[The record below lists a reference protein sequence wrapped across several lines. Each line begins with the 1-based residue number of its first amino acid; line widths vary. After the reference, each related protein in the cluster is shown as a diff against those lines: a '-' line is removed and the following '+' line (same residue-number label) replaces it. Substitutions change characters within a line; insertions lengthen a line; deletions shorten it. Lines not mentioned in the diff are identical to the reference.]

1 MYLATTCII
10 GAMIYLFIGSIL
22 ALSGMVFYK
31 TIITKEWRNVVPN
44 ESEHWHG
51 VIFYH
56 NPADP
61 RYFLPKRT
69 GLGWTINFAHPGAIL
84 MLLLIIAAVVSF
96 GMITMGFRP
105 G

>member
-1 MYLATTCII
+1 
-10 GAMIYLFIGSIL
+10 MIYVFVASVLL
-22 ALSGMVFYK
+22 LSAMVFYK
-31 TIITKEWRNVVPN
+31 TIITREWRDVVPN
-44 ESEHWHG
+44 ESAHWHG

-56 NPADP
+56 NPGDP

-69 GLGWTINFAHPGAIL
+69 GLGWTINFAHRGAIV

-96 GMITMGFRP
+96 GMMMMGPR